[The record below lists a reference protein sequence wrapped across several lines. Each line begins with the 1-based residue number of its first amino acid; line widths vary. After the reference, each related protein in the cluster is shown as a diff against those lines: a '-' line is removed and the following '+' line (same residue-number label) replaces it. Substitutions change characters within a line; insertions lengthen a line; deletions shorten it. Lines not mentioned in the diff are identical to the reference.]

1 MTSAVRTQFDAM
13 LAAVNSAVTQL
24 QSAVASLE
32 SLAARAEAAANRARS
47 ATSNAGGDGLATGGL
62 VGRFA
67 GGGRV
72 SGPGTSTSDSIP
84 ARLSVGE
91 FVIKARAVQKY
102 GAELF
107 ALLNGGRLPADYFH
121 GLKLAA
127 GGLVSGLTSG
137 MGMPRLVP
145 AFAEGGPVAASG
157 GRPINLTFDGQSYQM
172 IAPEDV
178 ADRLAKHQGRQG
190 LRKAGKKPSW
200 R

>member
-1 MTSAVRTQFDAM
+1 VE
-13 LAAVNSAVTQL
+13 AA
-24 QSAVASLE
+24 
-32 SLAARAEAAANRARS
+32 AARAKA
-47 ATSNAGGDGLATGGL
+47 ATSGGDGNGLATGGL

-84 ARLSVGE
+84 ARLSAGE
-91 FVIKARAVQKY
+91 FVIRASAVQKY
-102 GAELF
+102 GAALF
-107 ALLNGGRLPADYFH
+107 ALLNGKRLPADLLDRF
-121 GLKLAA
+121 KFAA
-127 GGLVSGLTSG
+127 GGLVSSLTGG
-137 MGMPRLVP
+137 MGMPQLVP
-145 AFAEGGPVAASG
+145 AFAEGGAVSSSS